1 MNINN
6 WNYYYKFSEPGRRG
20 MAQTTYE
27 PLVNPEGTIFCAN
40 YDINS
45 SYHKDMG
52 PRPLYTQE
60 VIDWFFNNE
69 VKNIEFFKNKSYAPE
84 VLDIDFV
91 NKRIFIKWYGSTCN
105 ETIYSEKRWPSQ
117 WIGMIRDIM
126 LDQFNE
132 GYYKLTMYP
141 HCHYVTDQGVMK
153 AIDWYGCL
161 PVSNPV
167 VPKQCMDAII
177 HDSAKFRLKE
187 TGEAVDGYYNMEV
200 MFKRGLEEH
209 VQWGNV
215 NLKFIYNEMFNR

>member
-1 MNINN
+1 MNTDT
-6 WNYYYKFSEPGRRG
+6 WNYYYKLLDSNTKGI
-20 MAQTTYE
+20 AQTTYE
-27 PLVNPEGTIFCAN
+27 PLVNPEGTVFCAN
-40 YDINS
+40 YNINT

-52 PRPLYTQE
+52 ERPLYTQE

-84 VLDIDFV
+84 VLDIDYS
-91 NKRIFIKWYGSTCN
+91 NKKIFIKWYGSTCN
-105 ETIYSEKRWPSQ
+105 ETIYSGKRWPHR
-117 WIGMIRDIM
+117 WIDMIRDIM
-126 LDQFNE
+126 LDQLNE

-141 HCHYVTDQGVMK
+141 HCHYVTDQGIMK

-161 PVSNPV
+161 PIGNPI

-177 HDSAKFRLKE
+177 HDSAKFRLNE

-215 NLKFIYNEMFNR
+215 NLKFIYDKMFNK